1 MTSDAE
7 RAKVVMLLD
16 SGQAQEALDLVGIL
30 LSADPDNG
38 ELCGLQA
45 QAFLAVQRPADAL
58 EAANRAAR
66 LQPYSA
72 EPHRLASVVL
82 AGAGDLEGAAGAA
95 REAVRL
101 EPTSS
106 TAWEQVCYA
115 VGALVSDLGRSGDR
129 KVLGRI
135 RELADEVLAACDRV
149 VSLAPTESS
158 AFRAR
163 AYALSCAR
171 RPDLATDALDRA
183 RALDPTPPDQ
193 RG

>member
-1 MTSDAE
+1 MISDAE

-16 SGQAQEALDLVGIL
+16 AGQPQEALDLTGIL
-30 LSADPDNG
+30 ISADADDG
-38 ELCGLQA
+38 VLCCLQS
-45 QAFLAVQRPADAL
+45 QAFLALQRPAEAL

-66 LQPYSA
+66 LMPYSA

-82 AGAGDLEGAAGAA
+82 AGAGDLDGSAGAA

-101 EPTSS
+101 EATSS

-115 VGALVSDLGRSGDR
+115 VGALVSELGRSGDR

-135 RELADEVLAACDRV
+135 RELADEVLAASDRV

-163 AYALSCAR
+163 AYALACVR
-171 RPDLATDALDRA
+171 RPDLAKEALDRA
-183 RALDPTPPDQ
+183 RALDPTPPDLQ
-193 RG
+193 A